1 MKKVK
6 PPEVKL
12 VDLVTN
18 EIGDK
23 IKVDNFVVSPI
34 KPKHGEPVKIK
45 FSVSNVT
52 KTTLKLVPWRIVN
65 GKTILYSGYRFNLL
79 PASSFDVS
87 VTWEAVKGK
96 HFFFVDIDPQNILD
110 EPRAKQFDNFPQGVD
125 ITVQ

>member
-1 MKKVK
+1 MRKSKL
-6 PPEVKL
+6 PGLKL

-23 IKVDNFVVSPI
+23 IKVDSFIVTPL
-34 KPKHGEPVKIK
+34 KPHNGDNVKIK

-52 KTTLKLVPWRIVN
+52 KSIIKLVPWRIVN
-65 GKTILYSGYRFNLL
+65 GKTIVYSGYRFNLL
-79 PASSFDVS
+79 PLSSFDVT

-110 EPRAKQFDNFPQGVD
+110 EPRSKQFDNFPQGVD
-125 ITVQ
+125 VNVQ